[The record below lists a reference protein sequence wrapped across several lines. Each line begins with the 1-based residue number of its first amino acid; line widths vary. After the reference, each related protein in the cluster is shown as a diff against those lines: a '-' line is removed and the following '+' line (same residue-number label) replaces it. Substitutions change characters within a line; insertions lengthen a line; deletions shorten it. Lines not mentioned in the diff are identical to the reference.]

1 MTNHSENAKTA
12 TCDNN
17 VLANRLYEFRGVN
30 KSNNEIIYGNYYFD
44 GKYHFIDKCF
54 EHRKEVYA
62 KSVSQ
67 FTGLKDI
74 EGKKIYEGDVLE
86 LNNCGLL
93 IVCFYKG
100 EFKLQKLAEY
110 HKKRN
115 LYASISYLEFSV
127 LRGNIYENPNL
138 LQ

>member
-1 MTNHSENAKTA
+1 MDLKNQIQ
-12 TCDNN
+12 
-17 VLANRLYEFRGVN
+17 NREIKFRGYSEEL
-30 KSNNEIIYGNYYFD
+30 KSFVYGFYQ
-44 GKYHFIDKCF
+44 
-54 EHRKEVYA
+54 EVDVEGIGYSYIFWQGNVTPVRA
-62 KSVSQ
+62 DSVAQ
-67 FTGLKDI
+67 FTGLKDQK
-74 EGKKIYEGDVLE
+74 GNDIYEGDILE

-127 LRGNIYENPNL
+127 LRGNIYENTEL
-138 LQ
+138 LTI

>member
-1 MTNHSENAKTA
+1 M
-12 TCDNN
+12 
-17 VLANRLYEFRGVN
+17 NREIKF
-30 KSNNEIIYGNYYFD
+30 KAQKIHNNEAVYFD
-44 GKYHFIDKCF
+44 LKHFLENDDDKMPDGMQYVLKNI
-54 EHRKEVYA
+54 R
-62 KSVSQ
+62 Q
-67 FTGLKDI
+67 FIGLKDQKGN
-74 EGKKIYEGDVLE
+74 EIYEGDILE

-115 LYASISYLEFSV
+115 IYASISYLEFSV

>member
-1 MTNHSENAKTA
+1 MLVLIGLPVFGFYTEDYVGVPFIQGFKGAVNETYRIDYKTI
-12 TCDNN
+12 
-17 VLANRLYEFRGVN
+17 G
-30 KSNNEIIYGNYYFD
+30 
-44 GKYHFIDKCF
+44 
-54 EHRKEVYA
+54 
-62 KSVSQ
+62 Q
-67 FTGLKDI
+67 FTGLRDQKGND
-74 EGKKIYEGDVLE
+74 IYEGDILE

-127 LRGNIYENPNL
+127 LRGNIYENTEL
-138 LQ
+138 LTI

>member
-1 MTNHSENAKTA
+1 MDLKNQIQNREIKFRAYVTN
-12 TCDNN
+12 
-17 VLANRLYEFRGVN
+17 LGVPFMAIQGEPDLETLGSFFHHYCGPEQE
-30 KSNNEIIYGNYYFD
+30 KLM
-44 GKYHFIDKCF
+44 
-54 EHRKEVYA
+54 
-62 KSVSQ
+62 Q
-67 FTGLKDI
+67 FTGLKDQK
-74 EGKKIYEGDVLE
+74 GNDIYEGDILE

-127 LRGNIYENPNL
+127 LRGNIYENTEL
-138 LQ
+138 LTI

>member
-1 MTNHSENAKTA
+1 M
-12 TCDNN
+12 
-17 VLANRLYEFRGVN
+17 NREIKFRGYSEELKYFV
-30 KSNNEIIYGNYYFD
+30 YGFLQ
-44 GKYHFIDKCF
+44 
-54 EHRKEVYA
+54 EVDVEGVGYSYIFWQGNTTPVRA
-62 KSVSQ
+62 DSVSQ
-67 FTGLKDI
+67 FTGMYDKN
-74 EGKKIYEGDVLE
+74 GKEIYEGDILE

>member
-1 MTNHSENAKTA
+1 M
-12 TCDNN
+12 
-17 VLANRLYEFRGVN
+17 NR
-30 KSNNEIIYGNYYFD
+30 EIKYRAWIDYLSVPFMAVQGTSDLETLFSFMFHYGEEE
-44 GKYHFIDKCF
+44 KLM
-54 EHRKEVYA
+54 
-62 KSVSQ
+62 Q
-67 FTGLKDI
+67 FTGLKDKNGV
-74 EGKKIYEGDVLE
+74 EIYEGDILE

-127 LRGNIYENPNL
+127 LRGNIYDNPEL
-138 LQ
+138 LTI

>member
-1 MTNHSENAKTA
+1 MDLKNQIQNREIKFRAWITNLSIPFMAVQGEQDIETLGSFFHHYCGSEQEK
-12 TCDNN
+12 
-17 VLANRLYEFRGVN
+17 LM
-30 KSNNEIIYGNYYFD
+30 
-44 GKYHFIDKCF
+44 
-54 EHRKEVYA
+54 
-62 KSVSQ
+62 Q
-67 FTGLKDI
+67 FTGLKDQK
-74 EGKKIYEGDVLE
+74 GNDIYEGDILE

-127 LRGNIYENPNL
+127 LRGNIYENTEL
-138 LQ
+138 LTI

>member
-1 MTNHSENAKTA
+1 MDLKNQIQ
-12 TCDNN
+12 
-17 VLANRLYEFRGVN
+17 NREIKFRGYSEEL
-30 KSNNEIIYGNYYFD
+30 KSFVYGFYQ
-44 GKYHFIDKCF
+44 
-54 EHRKEVYA
+54 EVDVEGIGYSYIFWQENVTPVRA
-62 KSVSQ
+62 ETVGQ
-67 FTGLKDI
+67 FTGLKNQNG
-74 EGKKIYEGDVLE
+74 EEVYEGDVLE

-127 LRGNIYENPNL
+127 LRGNIYENTEL
-138 LQ
+138 LTI

>member
-1 MTNHSENAKTA
+1 MDLKNQIQNREIKFRAWITNLSVPFMAVQGTPDLETLFSFMFH
-12 TCDNN
+12 
-17 VLANRLYEFRGVN
+17 
-30 KSNNEIIYGNYYFD
+30 YGEEE
-44 GKYHFIDKCF
+44 KLM
-54 EHRKEVYA
+54 
-62 KSVSQ
+62 Q
-67 FTGLKDI
+67 FTGLKDQN
-74 EGKKIYEGDVLE
+74 GKEIYEGDVIE

-127 LRGNIYENPNL
+127 LRGNIYENIEL
-138 LQ
+138 LTI

>member
-1 MTNHSENAKTA
+1 M
-12 TCDNN
+12 
-17 VLANRLYEFRGVN
+17 NREIKFRGLT
-30 KSNNEIIYGNYYFD
+30 NNGTWVYGNLIQ
-44 GKYHFIDKCF
+44 GKNGDCYICSINENPVYKNGDSWYIDSPCYVVIPETVAQFI
-54 EHRKEVYA
+54 
-62 KSVSQ
+62 
-67 FTGLKDI
+67 GLKDQK
-74 EGKKIYEGDVLE
+74 GNDIYEGDILE

-127 LRGNIYENPNL
+127 LRGNIYENPEL
-138 LQ
+138 LTI

>member
-1 MTNHSENAKTA
+1 MNRVIKFRAFDKLNNKMFFWELPNFDSKHASHY
-12 TCDNN
+12 DN
-17 VLANRLYEFRGVN
+17 LM
-30 KSNNEIIYGNYYFD
+30 
-44 GKYHFIDKCF
+44 
-54 EHRKEVYA
+54 
-62 KSVSQ
+62 Q
-67 FTGLKDI
+67 FTGLVDRS
-74 EGKKIYEGDVLE
+74 GVDIYEGDILE

-127 LRGNIYENPNL
+127 LRGNIYENTEL
-138 LQ
+138 LTI